1 MNMMSDLK
9 DMVRYHNYQMGELL
23 ELVPFEYQT
32 IKLLI
37 IQDLQ
42 KALLSINGASRRLG
56 ISTEEVV
63 IILPRHDFSYF
74 KNVLESGNGSLAKFY
89 IHVDDDSFKLSGI
102 TISRSK
108 GEKE

>member
-1 MNMMSDLK
+1 MDTKEIQAL
-9 DMVRYHNYQMGELL
+9 
-23 ELVPFEYQT
+23 
-32 IKLLI
+32 
-37 IQDLQ
+37 QDLQ

-56 ISTEEVV
+56 INTEEVV

-89 IHVDDDSFKLSGI
+89 IPVDDDSFKLSGI

-108 GEKE
+108 GEMNGMVNIWIAYLFTLYSRHDNT